1 MHVPNL
7 PNLDARLLKFAAV
20 TAVAAVAFGFV
31 ISWLGQPSEF
41 ESTTSIS
48 QFDETI
54 ISHEQIVIHVKGFVI
69 NPGLY
74 ELVVG
79 SRVIDAL
86 TAAGG
91 LKPGKNSGDL
101 NLARTLI
108 DGEQINVG
116 ASAERASAVARSD
129 GLININ
135 TATAAQLEELPGIG
149 EVLAKRIIDHRTQN
163 GFFSDISQLG
173 NVSGIGPAKY
183 ADLKDK
189 ISVS

>member
-20 TAVAAVAFGFV
+20 TALAALTFGFV

-41 ESTTSIS
+41 ESTASNGE
-48 QFDETI
+48 FDETI
-54 ISHEQIVIHVKGFVI
+54 ISPEQIIIHVKGFVF
-69 NPGLY
+69 NPGVY
-74 ELVVG
+74 ELLVG

-116 ASAERASAVARSD
+116 ASAERASAGARSD

-149 EVLAKRIIDHRTQN
+149 EVLAKRIIDYRTQN

-173 NVSGIGPAKY
+173 NVSGIGSAKY